1 MPEIV
6 SVADTST
13 SCFVLPHIIRKS
25 MSYAWILKDSYVLK
39 EAVVDRWLNET
50 PEVVGGALNNITP
63 NTQTQLLS
71 PSS

>member
-39 EAVVDRWLNET
+39 EAVVDGWLNET
-50 PEVVGGALNNITP
+50 TEVVGGH
-63 NTQTQLLS
+63 
-71 PSS
+71 

>member
-25 MSYAWILKDSYVLK
+25 MSYSWILKDSYVLK
-39 EAVVDRWLNET
+39 EAVVDEWLNET

-63 NTQTQLLS
+63 NTQTQLS